1 MPKFIW
7 PPHSLPAFL
16 VGVILLVYWVKVLKL
31 VRGFRKS
38 AGHDANFIPP
48 EKLGRIL
55 RIIWIPTVALWVFVP
70 LVYSVMDRCYWWFCP
85 LYVLWPILGNPIV
98 QWIAVA
104 IAAGALGITWMCWIN
119 MGKSWRMGINPGEK
133 TELVFTGP
141 FAYVRHPIYGLSQL
155 LVLMTVVVLPSVLMI
170 VIALIHIF
178 FMQWEVRR
186 EEFYLVSLHGDA
198 YRNYQKNVGRF
209 CPKSLRAF
217 RRSS

>member
-7 PPHSLPAFL
+7 PPHSWPAFI
-16 VGVILLVYWVKVLKL
+16 VGLILLTYWVKVLKL
-31 VRGFRKS
+31 VRGFRKT

-70 LVYSVMDRCYWWFCP
+70 LVYSMIDLEYAWFWPTVFIP
-85 LYVLWPILGNPIV
+85 LIV
-98 QWIAVA
+98 QWIAVV
-104 IAAGALGITWMCWIN
+104 IALAALAITWACWIN

-155 LVLMTVVVLPSVLMI
+155 LMLMTVVILPSLLMI

-186 EEFYLVSLHGDA
+186 EEFYLVGLHGDA